1 MFNLRSTALPVL
13 IVAGVSVGA
22 AVFRVATA
30 PERVRERR
38 EAAQKTCTGL
48 GGVWTM
54 VDRSGVCLRPDGHP
68 PGRDRAPL

>member
-38 EAAQKTCTGL
+38 EVAQKTCTGL
-48 GGVWTM
+48 GGVWTA
-54 VDRSGVCLRPDGHP
+54 VDRSGACLRPHSPP
-68 PGRDRAPL
+68 PGPDRAPR